1 MGRKENFE
9 TSTKKKLVY
18 FRKTGESWQEGK
30 EGPRPFV
37 LDLEKFVALKKLEQ
51 ISFDQIYSDDM
62 GFKVVNPIQITKLK
76 KIKKI
81 NIQDEKF
88 SSEDLA
94 KIRNITE
101 GPRDKFLE
109 ACKKK
114 DKSIKSEYDLPKKDR
129 KKYDL
134 LDEREIRF
142 NATYD
147 YKLAGD
153 TIEDILEKRK
163 KKKN

>member
-1 MGRKENFE
+1 MI
-9 TSTKKKLVY
+9 
-18 FRKTGESWQEGK
+18 W
-30 EGPRPFV
+30 V
-37 LDLEKFVALKKLEQ
+37 LR
-51 ISFDQIYSDDM
+51 
-62 GFKVVNPIQITKLK
+62 LK

>member
-1 MGRKENFE
+1 MDYYTYLKNDLDNNELLIE
-9 TSTKKKLVY
+9 Y
-18 FRKTGESWQEGK
+18 FLLIFPLYQ
-30 EGPRPFV
+30 
-37 LDLEKFVALKKLEQ
+37 
-51 ISFDQIYSDDM
+51 
-62 GFKVVNPIQITKLK
+62 
-76 KIKKI
+76 IKKI

-153 TIEDILEKRK
+153 TIEDILEKRRK
-163 KKKN
+163 KKGSSEYVYLGKKATTGKGR